1 MADSDNEQNKSNL
14 VVNQHY
20 DETVEVNDD
29 EEVASTFTP
38 SPRPGGSRP
47 NAPGRLSMSMTD
59 QSDDEFEHD
68 SLADKKGPVGYGQPG
83 GGVGAGGGGISA
95 DPSQMNQERIKPLS
109 EGIGNDDDDDD
120 DEGDDQSDSSDDDDD
135 DDDNHGPAVEGA
147 YDPADYEHLPVSQE
161 IKELFQYIT
170 RYTPQTIDLEH
181 KLKPFIPDFIPA
193 VGDIDAFIKVTRP
206 DGKPETLG
214 LLVLDEP
221 TARQSDPTVLDL
233 QLRTISKQTNLKAMT
248 VRSIDD
254 VEKNPKAIDTWID
267 SIRELHRQKPAP
279 TVHYQRNMP
288 DIEDLMQEWPS
299 QFEDLL
305 NTVGLP
311 SAELDVDLAQYVDLI
326 CGILDIPVH
335 KNRIHSLHVLFTL
348 FSEFKNSQHF
358 HQLAKDN
365 QLSNELKK
373 PSDINEMTGA
383 TEQLTLND
391 SQALTFE

>member
-1 MADSDNEQNKSNL
+1 MADSEDDRINKSNL

-38 SPRPGGSRP
+38 SPRPGGSRA

-59 QSDDEFEHD
+59 QSGDEFDHD
-68 SLADKKGPVGYGQPG
+68 DLVEKKEPAGYVPVNNSGNDQP
-83 GGVGAGGGGISA
+83 
-95 DPSQMNQERIKPLS
+95 QMNQSKPRQRL
-109 EGIGNDDDDDD
+109 GNDDDDDD
-120 DEGDDQSDSSDDDDD
+120 DDGDQSDSSDDDDD

-147 YDPADYEHLPVSQE
+147 YDPSDYEHLPVSQE
-161 IKELFQYIT
+161 IKELFEYIT

-193 VGDIDAFIKVTRP
+193 VGDIDAFLKVTRP

-221 TARQSDPTVLDL
+221 TAKQSDPTVLDL

-248 VRSIDD
+248 VRSIED
-254 VEKNPKAIDTWID
+254 VDKNPKAIDTWID
-267 SIRELHRQKPAP
+267 SIRELHLQKPAP

-288 DIEDLMQEWPS
+288 DIEELMQEWPPE
-299 QFEDLL
+299 FEDLL

-311 SAELDVDLAQYVDLI
+311 TAELDVDLAQYVDLI

-365 QLSNELKK
+365 QLSNDLKQ
-373 PSDINEMTGA
+373 PSKDDITAATDQLSLNEPADT
-383 TEQLTLND
+383 
-391 SQALTFE
+391 LTFD